1 MVQTKEPTEK
11 PQKIRYDETFSH
23 FVKFSGVWHL
33 DLNTKTAKL
42 TLDQQQVAQVAQ

>member
-33 DLNTKTAKL
+33 NTKTAKL
-42 TLDQQQVAQVAQ
+42 TLDKQQVAQVAQ